1 MAGALTATRGTLVP
15 AGGGGFLPFDF
26 TGPPQRVSASFNGS
40 NQYLS
45 APATGT
51 RGTFIFTGDFT
62 VEAWFYPTNLTGT
75 HTLFSLGTEATNRYN
90 LALNGATINSN
101 LFGSSSVAYTTSG
114 ASLSTSTWY
123 HIALVRS
130 GSTVTVYVNGTADA
144 TTDTQA
150 GTIGNGVVR
159 VGANGSGGGLY
170 QGSMSN
176 FRTAATAVYTGNFTP
191 PTKPLPLV
199 SYTTLGGSAAFNGS
213 QLQALTIPANAAFAT
228 GTNNFTI
235 EYWLNQYYRGPY
247 DSPFGYTSA
256 AHSFYWPIGTSQNF
270 PYMSGTGTWSITG
283 GTLPPLNSWNHY
295 ALVRNGTTMSYYL
308 NGVLVGTTTANFNL
322 DSPTSP
328 IVIGAQANS
337 AGTNVLF
344 GNITN
349 FRWVNGLAVYTS
361 AFTPPTAALTAI
373 SATAT
378 SIAGGSLSFTTRGTT
393 SVATYATLSPAI
405 TFGTSSWTIE
415 AFVYFND
422 TGVQNI
428 IGTSA
433 TPGMMFYFQAGTGCS
448 VQNNYGQ
455 AISWSYNYALNTW
468 YHVAASYDG
477 TYVNVWVNGNQLATG
492 RQAWSNG
499 SFATG
504 NQIAS
509 NSWSGASAYG
519 SNMSIT
525 NLRVVVGSTV
535 YATSS
540 TTITVPTA
548 QLTVYNSV
556 NNSGSAQFNGSNYLS
571 SSVPFSMGT
580 GAYTVECF
588 VYLTATVSSTA
599 AILGATV
606 AGGSN
611 GFSLA
616 IANMTTIQTDRSGS
630 ASNQYTIPT
639 LTLNTWHHIVVTRS
653 STISQETVFVDGVKS
668 STGYGSAQNYAGST
682 GYLGSFGG
690 SAWPFTGYISQ
701 LRVVVGS
708 NVYDP
713 TQSTITVPTS
723 ALTSVANTKLLLLFA
738 SSAALLTDTSGTQT
752 MTNTGSVAWSQ
763 TGPFSVNVT
772 QLLMQVNASGTAF
785 TDTAGITTVTNVG
798 GRATYSSTPYSYGA
812 YSTAL
817 LLNTTDSAG
826 LLTDSSANNFTVTN
840 SLAVAFSSSSPLP
853 SVRQFLL
860 SLGVY
865 PIVDNSLNTIA
876 LTNNGIA
883 SGSITGLSPFSANWV
898 DSVSG
903 IVATVGVGNAGQP
916 TYTSSYGGG
925 INVEEA
931 VRPYV
936 DVPTTRTGVG
946 GYTISMLANIPTAPS
961 HYVPLFT
968 GNNLAVGSGGRSG
981 NYIYARKWTNFETG
995 SFASPTTNID
1005 LNFTAGALTNP
1016 PAWYDFVYNGTS
1028 VTVYRNAQLITSFTM
1043 TAAAGWSSPLRFAGD
1058 ESSSTGNSMAIGT
1071 LYRMKHQTT
1080 ALSSSGISAQ
1090 FETVR
1095 TLTGGGTL
1103 AGSLSFPGGVAG
1115 TRMLDL
1121 STGFTLGA
1129 GSYTVEGWFQ
1139 LPDFANQYAL
1149 FGANAS
1155 AGDGTGMMNLIVS
1168 SSTNIFSDKN
1178 GGGGSFSYTVPTM
1191 SANTWYHFALTR
1203 NGTTEALFINGVRC
1217 GATQTNALNYTAATT
1232 RIGMSYVRSW
1242 PGLMTNMRV
1251 VVGSYVYDPAFSFCT
1266 VPIGP
1271 LTFITNTKYLMTGA
1285 DPRQDASNFNNI
1297 TNTGSVTTSASK
1309 PF

>member
-1 MAGALTATRGTLVP
+1 MFSTFRSAFQLGHRAVSALLTGA
-15 AGGGGFLPFDF
+15 FDF
-26 TGPPQRVSASFNGS
+26 INPPQRVSANFNGTTQS
-40 NQYLS
+40 LLVPS
-45 APATGT
+45 TGT
-51 RGTFIFTGDFT
+51 RGAFIFTGDFT
-62 VEAWFYPTNLTGT
+62 IEGWYYTTSVTGT
-75 HTLFSLGTEATNRYN
+75 HYLFTLGTEAANRYN
-90 LALNGATINSN
+90 LFLNGAAINSN
-101 LFGSSSVAYTTSG
+101 LFGSSSVVYTTTGS
-114 ASLSTSTWY
+114 ALSINTWY

-130 GSTVTVYVNGTADA
+130 GSTITLYVNGVADA
-144 TTDTQA
+144 TTDTQS
-150 GTIGNGVVR
+150 GTIGNGVLR
-159 VGANGSGGGLY
+159 IGADGSGANRHVGNI
-170 QGSMSN
+170 SN
-176 FRTAATAVYTGNFTP
+176 VRTASTAVYTGNFTP
-191 PTKPLPLV
+191 PTKPLSLV
-199 SYTTLGGSAAFNGS
+199 AYTNLGGSAAFNGS

-283 GTLPPLNSWNHY
+283 GTLPPLNTWNHY

-322 DSPTSP
+322 DTPTSP
-328 IVIGAQANS
+328 IIIGAQAN
-337 AGTNVLF
+337 ANNTNVLF

-361 AFTPPTAALTAI
+361 AFTPPTAPLTAI

-378 SIAGGSLSFTTRGTT
+378 SIAGGSISFTTRGTT

-405 TFGTSSWTIE
+405 TFGTSNWTIE

-428 IGTSA
+428 IGTST

-448 VQNNYGQ
+448 VQNSYGQ

-492 RQAWSNG
+492 RLSWANG
-499 SFATG
+499 SFG
-504 NQIAS
+504 NGDQVAS

-519 SNMSIT
+519 SNMLIT

-548 QLTVYNSV
+548 QLT
-556 NNSGSAQFNGSNYLS
+556 
-571 SSVPFSMGT
+571 
-580 GAYTVECF
+580 
-588 VYLTATVSSTA
+588 
-599 AILGATV
+599 
-606 AGGSN
+606 
-611 GFSLA
+611 A
-616 IANMTTIQTDRSGS
+616 IAN
-630 ASNQYTIPT
+630 
-639 LTLNTWHHIVVTRS
+639 
-653 STISQETVFVDGVKS
+653 
-668 STGYGSAQNYAGST
+668 
-682 GYLGSFGG
+682 
-690 SAWPFTGYISQ
+690 
-701 LRVVVGS
+701 
-708 NVYDP
+708 
-713 TQSTITVPTS
+713 
-723 ALTSVANTKLLLLFA
+723 
-738 SSAALLTDTSGTQT
+738 
-752 MTNTGSVAWSQ
+752 
-763 TGPFSVNVT
+763 T

-817 LLNTTDSAG
+817 LLKHTNSGG

-840 SLAVAFSSSSPLP
+840 NLAVAYSSSTPLP
-853 SVRQFLL
+853 SVQQFLAP
-860 SLGVY
+860 LGVTAFTDIS
-865 PIVDNSLNTIA
+865 PNTYTI
-876 LTNNGIA
+876 TN
-883 SGSITGLSPFSANWV
+883 TGTVTTTALSPFSANWV

-903 IVATVGVGNAGQP
+903 IVATVSTISGQP
-916 TYTSSYGGG
+916 TYDPNYGGG
-925 INVEEA
+925 IQSTETVK
-931 VRPYV
+931 PYV
-936 DVPTTRTGVG
+936 DVPTTKTGSS
-946 GYTISMLANIPTAPS
+946 GYTISMLANVPNAS
-961 HYVPLFT
+961 AGHYVPMFT

-995 SFASPTTNID
+995 SFASPNTSID
-1005 LNFTAGALTNP
+1005 LNFTTGALTNP

-1028 VTVYRNAQLITSFTM
+1028 VTVYRNGQLITNFTM
-1043 TAAAGWSSPLRFAGD
+1043 TAAAGWSNPLRFAGD
-1058 ESSSTGNSMAIGT
+1058 ESQSSGNSMATGT

-1080 ALSSSGISAQ
+1080 ALDATAISAQ

-1121 STGFTLGA
+1121 SVGFTLGA

-1155 AGDGTGMMNLIVS
+1155 AGDGSGMMNLIVS
-1168 SSTNIFSDKN
+1168 SSTVIFSDKN
-1178 GGGGSFSYTVPTM
+1178 GGGGSFTYTVPTM

-1285 DPRQDASNFNNI
+1285 DPRHDATNVNNV

>member
-130 GSTVTVYVNGTADA
+130 GSTVTLYVNGTADA

-176 FRTAATAVYTGNFTP
+176 FRTAASAVYTGNFTP

-199 SYTTLGGSAAFNGS
+199 SYSTLGGSAAFNGS

-283 GTLPPLNSWNHY
+283 GTLPPLNTWNHY

-322 DSPTSP
+322 DAPTSP
-328 IVIGAQANS
+328 IVIGAQANA

-344 GNITN
+344 GNMTN

-428 IGTSA
+428 IGTSG
-433 TPGMMFYFQAGTGCS
+433 TPGMMFYFQAGTGCA
-448 VQNNYGQ
+448 VQNNYSQ

-492 RQAWSNG
+492 RQSWAYG

-504 NQIAS
+504 NQVAS
-509 NSWSGASAYG
+509 NSWSGSSAYG
-519 SNMSIT
+519 SNMLIT

-535 YATSS
+535 YATNS

-548 QLTVYNSV
+548 QLT
-556 NNSGSAQFNGSNYLS
+556 A
-571 SSVPFSMGT
+571 
-580 GAYTVECF
+580 
-588 VYLTATVSSTA
+588 
-599 AILGATV
+599 
-606 AGGSN
+606 
-611 GFSLA
+611 
-616 IANMTTIQTDRSGS
+616 
-630 ASNQYTIPT
+630 
-639 LTLNTWHHIVVTRS
+639 
-653 STISQETVFVDGVKS
+653 
-668 STGYGSAQNYAGST
+668 
-682 GYLGSFGG
+682 
-690 SAWPFTGYISQ
+690 
-701 LRVVVGS
+701 
-708 NVYDP
+708 
-713 TQSTITVPTS
+713 
-723 ALTSVANTKLLLLFA
+723 VAN
-738 SSAALLTDTSGTQT
+738 
-752 MTNTGSVAWSQ
+752 
-763 TGPFSVNVT
+763 T

-817 LLNTTDSAG
+817 LLNTTNSGG

-840 SLAVAFSSSSPLP
+840 NLAVAYSSSSPLP

-883 SGSITGLSPFSANWV
+883 SGSITALSPFSANWV

-903 IVATVGVGNAGQP
+903 IVATVSTVSGQP
-916 TYTSSYGGG
+916 TYDSSYGGG
-925 INVEEA
+925 IQASETVK
-931 VRPYV
+931 PYV

-946 GYTISMLANIPTAPS
+946 GYTISMLANVPNAGGG

-995 SFASPTTNID
+995 SFASPNTTID

-1028 VTVYRNAQLITSFTM
+1028 VTVYRNGQLITNFTM

-1058 ESSSTGNSMAIGT
+1058 ESQSSGNSMATGT

-1080 ALSSSGISAQ
+1080 ALDASGISTQ

-1103 AGSLSFPGGVAG
+1103 GGSLSFPGGVAG

-1121 STGFTLGA
+1121 STGFALGA

-1155 AGDGTGMMNLIVS
+1155 AGDGSGMMNLIVS
-1168 SSTNIFSDKN
+1168 SSTSIFSDKN
-1178 GGGGSFSYTVPTM
+1178 GGGGSFTYTVPTM
-1191 SANTWYHFALTR
+1191 SANTWYHYALTR

-1271 LTFITNTKYLMTGA
+1271 LTFITNTRYLMTGL
-1285 DPRQDASNFNNI
+1285 DPRHDASNFNNV